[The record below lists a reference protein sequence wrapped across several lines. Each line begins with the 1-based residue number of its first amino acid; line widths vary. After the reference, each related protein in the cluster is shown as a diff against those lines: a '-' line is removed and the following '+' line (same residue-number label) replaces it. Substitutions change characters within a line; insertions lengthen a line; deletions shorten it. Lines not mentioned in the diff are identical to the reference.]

1 MKTQANQPVK
11 RRTPRQERALG
22 KIELMFEATIR
33 ILENEGL
40 DALTTNRIA
49 AVAGISI
56 GTLYQ
61 YFPDKDALISQL
73 VQREIAKTFEL
84 LQSEPAA
91 AVVVA
96 TAVPGADRYS
106 SRVRHAVRV
115 MLSAFDGRLRARRL
129 LLLALARGGQSQK
142 LDEQLQ
148 VLGLHMLTGESSGL
162 GLSRIQAFVLARA
175 ISGALRSA
183 LVQDEAMLKSPE
195 FEDSLCRLIQGYLS
209 HDARP
214 ILVDRQ
220 AA

>member
-1 MKTQANQPVK
+1 MKNPANQPVK

-40 DALTTNRIA
+40 DSLTTNRIA

-73 VQREIAKTFEL
+73 VQREITKTFEL
-84 LQSEPAA
+84 LSADLSPQPDPAFEPGR
-91 AVVVA
+91 VE
-96 TAVPGADRYS
+96 PFS
-106 SRVRHAVRV
+106 PRVRHAVRV
-115 MLSAFDGRLRARRL
+115 LLTAFDGRLRARRL
-129 LLLALARGGQSQK
+129 LLLALARGGQSQM

-148 VLGLHMLTGESSGL
+148 ELGLRLLTGDAGGP

-183 LVQDEAMLKSPE
+183 LIQDESLLKSPE
-195 FEDSLCRLIQGYLS
+195 FEDSLCRLVQGFLTFELP
-209 HDARP
+209 AGV
-214 ILVDRQ
+214 LTRQ